1 MNKLTLLCLFST
13 FTFYGAYGEGPS
25 VPQMGELITSVYSP
39 TEYAFGHV
47 EMRDKDLIV
56 YGKRN
61 ILIYDQ
67 SGQKK
72 KDVPIRGHIALKDGG
87 FIGYQYPNDLKPG
100 PPTYSIYNHEGNLKT
115 TLVLDPSV
123 GFLRQL
129 RDESILVS
137 SHNSSIP
144 LAILDSEGKAK
155 LHAKGSHV
163 EHMNEFRDGT
173 LVYSTLAKGE
183 LQFIGRDLKPKATHV
198 FPPESQEFNRKIST
212 MKLAVADSRIM
223 KSYFGIRHLLV
234 SRSELFLVGYKNQ
247 LFFYDSSGKE
257 KIRFSSEDPRSLFV
271 GATEFPDGE
280 IFVNSTDGRS
290 YIFDKEGKLIGKHQ
304 HDSKTVSPPV
314 YAGKNLVVF
323 QNSTELVFVDKEG
336 KEKGVLPIRR
346 TIDWTMRF
354 PNLFSPE
361 EGSILIHDLL
371 VLHFIKF

>member
-13 FTFYGAYGEGPS
+13 FTFSGAYAEGPS
-25 VPQMGELITSVYSP
+25 IPHMGELITSVHSP
-39 TEYAFGHV
+39 TEYAFGRV
-47 EMRDKDLIV
+47 EMRDKNLIV
-56 YGKRN
+56 YAKRN

-72 KDVPIRGHIALKDGG
+72 KDVPIMGKIALKDGG
-87 FIGYQYPNDLKPG
+87 FIGFHYPNDLKPG
-100 PPTYSIYNHEGNLKT
+100 PPTYSIFNQEGNLKT
-115 TLVLDPSV
+115 TLALDPSV
-123 GFLRQL
+123 GFLKQL
-129 RDESILVS
+129 RDGSIVVS
-137 SHNSSIP
+137 SLNSSIP
-144 LAILDSEGKAK
+144 LRILDSEGKAK
-155 LHAKGSHV
+155 AQAKGSHV
-163 EHMNEFRDGT
+163 ANMDEFRDGT
-173 LVYSTLAKGE
+173 LVYSTSKGE
-183 LQFIGRDLKPKATHV
+183 LRFIGRDLKAKATHM
-198 FPPESQEFNRKIST
+198 FPEAEEYIRRSFSK

-223 KSYFGIRHLLV
+223 NSYFGIRHLLV
-234 SRSELFLVGYKNQ
+234 SRSELFLVGFKNQ

-257 KIRFSSEDPRSLFV
+257 RIRFSSEDPKSLFV

-280 IFVNSTDGRS
+280 IFVNSTDGTA

-336 KEKGVLPIRR
+336 KEKGVLPIPR
-346 TIDWTMRF
+346 TIDWTMGF